1 MQFIIELLYEMQTT
15 SISINIYT
23 SRARLQESELLQ
35 VLNFT
40 LCNQQNI
47 KLAQGSKE
55 KK

>member
-23 SRARLQESELLQ
+23 SRLQESELLQ